1 MNTMPR
7 SMHARPMRVAVLA
20 AVFAVLVGVMGL
32 PTRSA
37 RAAATDSP
45 LTRDELKT
53 QLEKLNAGEPLS
65 DEAAEE
71 AVRNEEKIQAAED
84 LPADEYSRGRIAEV
98 SGTTERDMAGVKE
111 HLTTY
116 KVVLLDGKEK
126 GKEVEVQ
133 TSDLDA
139 VTKDRTF
146 RPGDVIVVVKSYRVG
161 DEPAYYL
168 SDDYRLPALAGILL
182 VFVLAAVVFGRWRGA
197 MSLVGLGVTVAV
209 IMAYVVPRI
218 SAGADPLR
226 TSLVATFAIAAVS
239 LYLAH
244 GFRRRTTI
252 AFVSTVITLAIS
264 AGMAVAWVAWAKL
277 FGTGSE
283 DAVFLQ
289 GAGLG
294 DINLRG
300 LLLGGIML
308 GVMGI
313 LDDITTAQAAVVEEL
328 KHANPS
334 LKFRELYARGLSVG
348 KEHISSLINTLFL
361 AYAGASLPLFLLFTT
376 TGGVPLW
383 YVLNTETIAEEI
395 VRTIVGSVCL
405 ILAVPITT
413 ALAASYYGERRVR
426 ESDAPPP
433 AHHHH

>member
-1 MNTMPR
+1 MKPTLSR
-7 SMHARPMRVAVLA
+7 SMVALA
-20 AVFAVLVGVMGL
+20 LFAMFAFPAYGV
-32 PTRSA
+32 T
-37 RAAATDSP
+37 ATNSP
-45 LTRDELKT
+45 LTRDELKA
-53 QLEKLNAGEPLS
+53 QLEKLNSGAPLS
-65 DEAAEE
+65 DEAA
-71 AVRNEEKIQAAED
+71 AAEAAQNEAMIAAAEK
-84 LPADEYSRGRIAEV
+84 LPPDEFMRGRISAVAGVE
-98 SGTTERDMAGVKE
+98 ERDAAGVKE

-116 KVVLLDGKEK
+116 KVVLLSGSEK
-126 GKEVEVQ
+126 GKEVEVE

-146 RPGDVIVVVKSYRVG
+146 KPGDVIVVVKSYRVG
-161 DEPAYYL
+161 DEAAYYL
-168 SDDYRLPALAGILL
+168 VDDYRIPALAGIAL
-182 VFVLAAVVFGRWRGA
+182 VFVAVAVAFGRKRGA
-197 MSLVGLGVTVAV
+197 MSLVGLGVTVAI
-209 IMAYVVPRI
+209 IMWYVVPRI
-218 SAGADPLR
+218 TAGADPLK
-226 TSLVATFAIAAVS
+226 TSLIATFVIAAVS

-244 GFRRRTTI
+244 GFKRRTTI
-252 AFVSTVITLAIS
+252 AFVSTLVTLAIS
-264 AGMAVAWVAWAKL
+264 AWMAVSWVAWAKL

-283 DAVFLQ
+283 DAIFLQ
-289 GAGLG
+289 GSGFG

-334 LKFRELYARGLSVG
+334 LNFRELYKRGLSVG

-376 TGGVPLW
+376 TGGQPLW
-383 YVLNTETIAEEI
+383 YVLNSETIAEEI

-413 ALAASYYGERRVR
+413 AFAASYYSERKVR
-426 ESDAPPP
+426 AGDAPPP
-433 AHHHH
+433 PHHH